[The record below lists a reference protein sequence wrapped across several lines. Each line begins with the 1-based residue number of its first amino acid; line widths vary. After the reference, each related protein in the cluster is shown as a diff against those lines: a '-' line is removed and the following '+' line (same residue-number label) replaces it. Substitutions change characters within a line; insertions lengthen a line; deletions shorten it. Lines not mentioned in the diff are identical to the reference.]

1 MAITWE
7 VSISNVDTVK
17 KSADIS
23 FKRTDDVSDDIETYS
38 FTQAIINTQ
47 AQQLALLDAVWQKH
61 LETTN
66 KQITVD
72 TIISGLED
80 AAKINLEAREEVV

>member
-1 MAITWE
+1 MAITWK

-23 FKRTDDVSDDIETYS
+23 FKRTDDVSDDMETYS

-47 AQQLALLDAVWQKH
+47 AQRLALLDAVWQKH

-80 AAKINLEAREEVV
+80 AAKINLEAREVV